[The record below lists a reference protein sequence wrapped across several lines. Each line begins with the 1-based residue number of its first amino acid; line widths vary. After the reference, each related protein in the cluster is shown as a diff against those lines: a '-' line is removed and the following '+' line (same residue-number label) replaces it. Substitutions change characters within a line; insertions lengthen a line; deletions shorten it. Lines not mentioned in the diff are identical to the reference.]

1 LSKVTR
7 EFFLVGLT
15 VWNLI
20 ISWSIWRLIRHYRH
34 LTANVSEGNLEKIL
48 ERILDQGKLTKREI
62 DQIKKELVRLSQ
74 KEKQCFQHVGLVKF
88 NPFSDLGGNQSFS
101 LAILDD
107 RHQGLVITGLHGRQT
122 TRVYAKLL
130 NGKEGVKLSEE
141 EQMAIKKA
149 TGKKGGRDEK

>member
-1 LSKVTR
+1 MGKVKE
-7 EFFLVGLT
+7 EFFLIGLV

-20 ISWSIWRLIRHYRH
+20 VSWLIWRLVRHYRR
-34 LTANVSEGNLEKIL
+34 LTSNISQGNLENILEKIL
-48 ERILDQGKLTKREI
+48 DQGELTKREI
-62 DQIKKELVRLSQ
+62 EQIKKELVQLSQ
-74 KEKQCFQHVGLVKF
+74 KEKRCFQHLGLVKF

-107 RHQGLVITGLHGRQT
+107 HDQGLVITGLHGRQT

-149 TGKKGGRDEK
+149 IGKRRG